1 MANIENCS
9 DLTTTISMWMNE
21 EFGNNIGSIIE
32 FKILHIKLYLFAPC
46 FTYTEVPIF
55 FSWEF

>member
-32 FKILHIKLYLFAPC
+32 FKILHI
-46 FTYTEVPIF
+46 
-55 FSWEF
+55 

>member
-32 FKILHIKLYLFAPC
+32 FKILHIKTLLVCPLFYLYGS
-46 FTYTEVPIF
+46 TYF
-55 FSWEF
+55 F